1 MNRTPIISLIL
12 GSVLS
17 LVTLA
22 SAQVPQMINYQGRV
36 AVGDPAVNFDGTG
49 EFKFALVNE
58 DGSASYWS
66 NDGTSTEGSEPTAA
80 VSLMVT
86 NGLYSVL
93 LGDPCAG
100 CLQVRL
106 QWIGINTN
114 VSLGYEWTGC
124 GGTTLDSSSILG
136 PNSVS
141 TICIDCDT
149 QITFNTTPFTITTA
163 ISTINQNGNVVYQG
177 QTLEWQ
183 VVGVCGPEDT
193 VAIMT
198 AIPNSVFGNSD
209 VHLRVWFDDGT
220 NGSQLLTPDQRIAAV
235 GYAMVASTVVDGA
248 ITSEKLASGLVLGGT
263 TSGTFSGDGSG
274 LTNIPASAMAS
285 AESPET
291 VFPASGMVWIKP
303 GKFLMGSRTDE
314 VARDN
319 DETQHWVTLTQGF
332 WMSSHEVTQ
341 AEYQNV
347 IGINPSSFTGDTNR
361 PVETVSWNEAV
372 DYCTALTNA
381 ERNANRIPSDWEY
394 HLPTEAEWEY
404 CARAGAN
411 ARYGHG
417 DDLGYTALGNYAWY
431 ADNSGDTTH
440 PVEQKLANAWG
451 LFDMHGNVYEWCH
464 DRSADYPAGSAI
476 DPQGSTTS
484 NQRIYRGGTWKYQ
497 AWICRAANRL
507 EYPPT
512 LKYDYLGF
520 RVSLGPAR

>member
-1 MNRTPIISLIL
+1 MNRKPILSLIL

-17 LVTLA
+17 LVTFA

-36 AVGDPAVNFDGTG
+36 AVGDPAVNFNGTG
-49 EFKFALVNE
+49 LFKFALVNE
-58 DGSASYWS
+58 DGSTSYWS
-66 NDGTSTEGSEPTAA
+66 NDGTSTDGSEPTAA
-80 VSLMVT
+80 VSLPVT
-86 NGLYSVL
+86 KGLYSVL
-93 LGDPCAG
+93 LGA
-100 CLQVRL
+100 
-106 QWIGINTN
+106 N
-114 VSLGYEWTGC
+114 
-124 GGTTLDSSSILG
+124 
-136 PNSVS
+136 
-141 TICIDCDT
+141 
-149 QITFNTTPFTITTA
+149 
-163 ISTINQNGNVVYQG
+163 
-177 QTLEWQ
+177 
-183 VVGVCGPEDT
+183 
-193 VAIMT
+193 MT
-198 AIPNSVFGNSD
+198 AIPSSVFANSD
-209 VHLRVWFDDGT
+209 VRLRVWFNDGT

-235 GYAMVASTVVDGA
+235 GYAMAASTVADGA
-248 ITSEKLASGLVLGGT
+248 ITSDKLASGLALGGT
-263 TSGTFSGDGSG
+263 TSGSFSGDGSG

-291 VFPASGMVWIKP
+291 VFPVSGMVWIKP

>member
-1 MNRTPIISLIL
+1 M
-12 GSVLS
+12 
-17 LVTLA
+17 
-22 SAQVPQMINYQGRV
+22 
-36 AVGDPAVNFDGTG
+36 
-49 EFKFALVNE
+49 
-58 DGSASYWS
+58 
-66 NDGTSTEGSEPTAA
+66 
-80 VSLMVT
+80 
-86 NGLYSVL
+86 
-93 LGDPCAG
+93 
-100 CLQVRL
+100 
-106 QWIGINTN
+106 
-114 VSLGYEWTGC
+114 
-124 GGTTLDSSSILG
+124 
-136 PNSVS
+136 
-141 TICIDCDT
+141 
-149 QITFNTTPFTITTA
+149 
-163 ISTINQNGNVVYQG
+163 
-177 QTLEWQ
+177 
-183 VVGVCGPEDT
+183 
-193 VAIMT
+193 
-198 AIPNSVFGNSD
+198 
-209 VHLRVWFDDGT
+209 
-220 NGSQLLTPDQRIAAV
+220 
-235 GYAMVASTVVDGA
+235 GYAMAASTVADGA
-248 ITSEKLASGLVLGGT
+248 ITSDKLASGLALGGT

-291 VFPASGMVWIKP
+291 VFPVSGMVWIKP

-512 LKYDYLGF
+512 LKYDYIGF
-520 RVSLGPAR
+520 RVSLGPARR

>member
-1 MNRTPIISLIL
+1 MNRTPILSLIL

-49 EFKFALVNE
+49 LFKFALV
-58 DGSASYWS
+58 DSSGSISDWS
-66 NDGTSTEGSEPTAA
+66 NDDTSTGGSEPTAA
-80 VSLMVT
+80 VSLTVT
-86 NGLYSVL
+86 KGLYSVL
-93 LGDPCAG
+93 LGA
-100 CLQVRL
+100 
-106 QWIGINTN
+106 N
-114 VSLGYEWTGC
+114 
-124 GGTTLDSSSILG
+124 
-136 PNSVS
+136 
-141 TICIDCDT
+141 
-149 QITFNTTPFTITTA
+149 
-163 ISTINQNGNVVYQG
+163 
-177 QTLEWQ
+177 
-183 VVGVCGPEDT
+183 
-193 VAIMT
+193 MT
-198 AIPNSVFGNSD
+198 AIPSSVFANSD
-209 VHLRVWFDDGT
+209 VYLRVWFDDGS

-248 ITSEKLASGLVLGGT
+248 ITSDKLASGLALGGT

-291 VFPASGMVWIKP
+291 VFPVSGMVWIKP

-347 IGINPSSFTGDTNR
+347 IGINPSSFAGDTNR

-372 DYCTALTNA
+372 DYCMALTNA

-440 PVEQKLANAWG
+440 PVERKLANAWG

>member
-1 MNRTPIISLIL
+1 MNRTPILSLIL

-17 LVTLA
+17 LLTLA

-36 AVGDPAVNFDGTG
+36 AVGDPAVNFNGTG
-49 EFKFALVNE
+49 EFKFALVNG

-80 VSLMVT
+80 VSLTVT
-86 NGLYSVL
+86 KGLYSVL
-93 LGDPCAG
+93 LGA
-100 CLQVRL
+100 
-106 QWIGINTN
+106 N
-114 VSLGYEWTGC
+114 
-124 GGTTLDSSSILG
+124 
-136 PNSVS
+136 
-141 TICIDCDT
+141 
-149 QITFNTTPFTITTA
+149 
-163 ISTINQNGNVVYQG
+163 
-177 QTLEWQ
+177 
-183 VVGVCGPEDT
+183 
-193 VAIMT
+193 MT
-198 AIPNSVFGNSD
+198 AIPNSVFANSD
-209 VHLRVWFDDGT
+209 VRLRVWFNDGT

-235 GYAMVASTVVDGA
+235 GYAMAASTVADGA
-248 ITSEKLASGLVLGGT
+248 ITSDKLASGLALGGT
-263 TSGTFSGDGSG
+263 TSGSFSGDGSG

-291 VFPASGMVWIKP
+291 VFPVSGMVWIKP

-372 DYCTALTNA
+372 DYCAALTNA

-411 ARYGHG
+411 ARFGHG

-440 PVEQKLANAWG
+440 PVERKLANAWG

-484 NQRIYRGGTWKYQ
+484 NQRIYRGGAWKYQ

>member
-1 MNRTPIISLIL
+1 MRVNAFDLLSRIDDRQESMKRTLIIIL
-12 GSVLS
+12 MFASALS

-22 SAQVPQMINYQGRV
+22 SAQVPQMINYQGLV
-36 AVGDPAVNFDGTG
+36 AVGDPAVNFEGTG

-58 DGSASYWS
+58 DGSTSYWS
-66 NDGTSTEGSEPTAA
+66 NDGTSTDGSEPTAS
-80 VSLMVT
+80 VSLTVT
-86 NGLYSVL
+86 KGLYSVL
-93 LGDPCAG
+93 LGA
-100 CLQVRL
+100 
-106 QWIGINTN
+106 N
-114 VSLGYEWTGC
+114 
-124 GGTTLDSSSILG
+124 
-136 PNSVS
+136 
-141 TICIDCDT
+141 
-149 QITFNTTPFTITTA
+149 
-163 ISTINQNGNVVYQG
+163 
-177 QTLEWQ
+177 
-183 VVGVCGPEDT
+183 
-193 VAIMT
+193 MT
-198 AIPNSVFGNSD
+198 AIPNSVFASAD
-209 VHLRVWFDDGT
+209 VHLRVWFNDGA

-248 ITSEKLASGLVLGGT
+248 ITSEKLASGLALGGT

-291 VFPASGMVWIKP
+291 VFPVSGMVWIKP

-381 ERNANRIPSDWEY
+381 ERNANRIPLDWEY

-411 ARYGHG
+411 ARFGHG
-417 DDLGYTALGNYAWY
+417 DDLGYTALDNYAWY

-476 DPQGSTTS
+476 DPQGPTTS
-484 NQRIYRGGTWKYQ
+484 GQRIYRGGTWKYQ

>member
-1 MNRTPIISLIL
+1 MNRTPILSLIL

-36 AVGDPAVNFDGTG
+36 AVGDPAVNFNGTG
-49 EFKFALVNE
+49 AFKFALVNG

-66 NDGTSTEGSEPTAA
+66 NDGTSTDGSEPTAA
-80 VSLMVT
+80 VSLTVT
-86 NGLYSVL
+86 KGLYSVL
-93 LGDPCAG
+93 LGA
-100 CLQVRL
+100 
-106 QWIGINTN
+106 N
-114 VSLGYEWTGC
+114 
-124 GGTTLDSSSILG
+124 
-136 PNSVS
+136 
-141 TICIDCDT
+141 
-149 QITFNTTPFTITTA
+149 
-163 ISTINQNGNVVYQG
+163 
-177 QTLEWQ
+177 
-183 VVGVCGPEDT
+183 
-193 VAIMT
+193 MT
-198 AIPNSVFGNSD
+198 AIPNSVFANSD
-209 VHLRVWFDDGT
+209 VRLRVWFNDGT

-235 GYAMVASTVVDGA
+235 GYAMAASTVADGA
-248 ITSEKLASGLVLGGT
+248 ITSDKLASGLALGGT

-291 VFPASGMVWIKP
+291 VFPVSGMVWIKP

-347 IGINPSSFTGDTNR
+347 IGINPSSFNGDTNR
-361 PVETVSWNEAV
+361 PVETVSWYEAV

>member
-1 MNRTPIISLIL
+1 MNRTPILSLIL

-36 AVGDPAVNFDGTG
+36 AVGDPAVNFNGTG
-49 EFKFALVNE
+49 EFKFALVNG

-66 NDGTSTEGSEPTAA
+66 NDDTSTEGSEPTAA
-80 VSLMVT
+80 VSLTVT
-86 NGLYSVL
+86 KGLYSVL
-93 LGDPCAG
+93 LGD
-100 CLQVRL
+100 
-106 QWIGINTN
+106 
-114 VSLGYEWTGC
+114 
-124 GGTTLDSSSILG
+124 GTLA
-136 PNSVS
+136 N
-141 TICIDCDT
+141 
-149 QITFNTTPFTITTA
+149 
-163 ISTINQNGNVVYQG
+163 
-177 QTLEWQ
+177 
-183 VVGVCGPEDT
+183 
-193 VAIMT
+193 MT
-198 AIPNSVFGNSD
+198 AIPSSVFANSD
-209 VHLRVWFDDGT
+209 VRLRVWFNDGS
-220 NGSQLLTPDQRIAAV
+220 NGSQLLTPDQRIAAG
-235 GYAMVASTVVDGA
+235 GYAMVASTVIDGGIKQFAIDEDAVTTSKIADDA

>member
-1 MNRTPIISLIL
+1 MNGFDLLCRINDLRDSMNRTPIISLIL

-36 AVGDPAVNFDGTG
+36 AVGDPAVNFNGTG
-49 EFKFALVNE
+49 EFKFALVNG
-58 DGSASYWS
+58 DGTASYWS
-66 NDGTSTEGSEPTAA
+66 NDDTSTEGSEPTAA
-80 VSLMVT
+80 VSLTVT
-86 NGLYSVL
+86 KGLYSVL
-93 LGDPCAG
+93 LGA
-100 CLQVRL
+100 
-106 QWIGINTN
+106 N
-114 VSLGYEWTGC
+114 
-124 GGTTLDSSSILG
+124 
-136 PNSVS
+136 
-141 TICIDCDT
+141 
-149 QITFNTTPFTITTA
+149 
-163 ISTINQNGNVVYQG
+163 
-177 QTLEWQ
+177 
-183 VVGVCGPEDT
+183 
-193 VAIMT
+193 MT
-198 AIPNSVFGNSD
+198 AIPSSVFANSD
-209 VHLRVWFDDGT
+209 VYLRVWFDDGS

-248 ITSEKLASGLVLGGT
+248 ITSEKLASGLTLGGT
-263 TSGTFSGDGSG
+263 TSGTFSGAISGDGSG

>member
-36 AVGDPAVNFDGTG
+36 AVGDPAVNFNGTG
-49 EFKFALVNE
+49 EFKFALVNG

-66 NDGTSTEGSEPTAA
+66 NDGTSTDGSEPTAA
-80 VSLMVT
+80 VSLTVT
-86 NGLYSVL
+86 KGLYSVL
-93 LGDPCAG
+93 LGA
-100 CLQVRL
+100 
-106 QWIGINTN
+106 N
-114 VSLGYEWTGC
+114 
-124 GGTTLDSSSILG
+124 
-136 PNSVS
+136 
-141 TICIDCDT
+141 
-149 QITFNTTPFTITTA
+149 
-163 ISTINQNGNVVYQG
+163 
-177 QTLEWQ
+177 
-183 VVGVCGPEDT
+183 
-193 VAIMT
+193 MT
-198 AIPNSVFGNSD
+198 AIPNSVFANSD
-209 VHLRVWFDDGT
+209 VRLRVWFNDGT

-235 GYAMVASTVVDGA
+235 GYAMAASTVADGA
-248 ITSEKLASGLVLGGT
+248 ITSDKLASGLALGGT

-291 VFPASGMVWIKP
+291 VFPVSGMVWIKP

-347 IGINPSSFTGDTNR
+347 IGINPSSFNGDTNR
-361 PVETVSWNEAV
+361 PVETVSWYEAV

>member
-1 MNRTPIISLIL
+1 MNRTPILSLIL
-12 GSVLS
+12 GSALS
-17 LVTLA
+17 LIQLA

-49 EFKFALVNE
+49 EFKFALVNG

-66 NDGTSTEGSEPTAA
+66 NDGTSTDGSEPTAA
-80 VSLMVT
+80 VSLPVT
-86 NGLYSVL
+86 KGLYSVL
-93 LGDPCAG
+93 LGA
-100 CLQVRL
+100 
-106 QWIGINTN
+106 N
-114 VSLGYEWTGC
+114 
-124 GGTTLDSSSILG
+124 
-136 PNSVS
+136 
-141 TICIDCDT
+141 
-149 QITFNTTPFTITTA
+149 
-163 ISTINQNGNVVYQG
+163 
-177 QTLEWQ
+177 
-183 VVGVCGPEDT
+183 
-193 VAIMT
+193 MT
-198 AIPNSVFGNSD
+198 AIPNSVFANSD
-209 VHLRVWFDDGT
+209 VRLRVWFNDGT

-235 GYAMVASTVVDGA
+235 GYAMVASTVADGA
-248 ITSEKLASGLVLGGT
+248 ITSDKLASGLALGGT

-291 VFPASGMVWIKP
+291 VFPVSGMVWIKP
-303 GKFLMGSRTDE
+303 GKFLMGSRIDE

>member
-1 MNRTPIISLIL
+1 MNRTPILSLIL

-36 AVGDPAVNFDGTG
+36 AVGDPAVNFNGTG
-49 EFKFALVNE
+49 EFKFALVNG

-66 NDGTSTEGSEPTAA
+66 NDGTSTDGSEPTAA
-80 VSLMVT
+80 VSLTVT
-86 NGLYSVL
+86 KGLYSVL
-93 LGDPCAG
+93 LGA
-100 CLQVRL
+100 
-106 QWIGINTN
+106 N
-114 VSLGYEWTGC
+114 
-124 GGTTLDSSSILG
+124 
-136 PNSVS
+136 
-141 TICIDCDT
+141 
-149 QITFNTTPFTITTA
+149 
-163 ISTINQNGNVVYQG
+163 
-177 QTLEWQ
+177 
-183 VVGVCGPEDT
+183 
-193 VAIMT
+193 MT
-198 AIPNSVFGNSD
+198 AIPNSVFANSD
-209 VHLRVWFDDGT
+209 VRLRVWFNDGT

-235 GYAMVASTVVDGA
+235 GYAMAASTVADGA
-248 ITSEKLASGLVLGGT
+248 ITSDKLASGLALGGT

-291 VFPASGMVWIKP
+291 VFPVSGMVWIKP

-347 IGINPSSFTGDTNR
+347 IGINPSSFNGDTNR
-361 PVETVSWNEAV
+361 PVETVSWYEAV